1 MSEAMKQEAVVCGQ
15 CGKPAIV
22 QINNV
27 AVCVDCYHKFE
38 VARTLAFRINAI
50 GINHAAA
57 NMDAVVGLGPLT
69 PRIQVPDIPKGPIIL
84 NNIKVDNSTVGSINT
99 GNVASIDVNITYLKE
114 GGNEKISEALKQLT
128 EAIVNDGLLSTK
140 DKEPLLDQ
148 VAFLT
153 EQAAAGAKD
162 RRPGM
167 IKAALGA
174 LNSAA
179 PTISALAAVWTAI
192 APLLNSHFGI
202 G

>member
-1 MSEAMKQEAVVCGQ
+1 MSEVTKQEKVVCSQ
-15 CGKPAIV
+15 CGKPAV
-22 QINNV
+22 ATINDV
-27 AVCVDCYHKFE
+27 ALCVDCFHKFE
-38 VARTLAFRINAI
+38 VARTLGFRIAAI
-50 GINHAAA
+50 GMNHAAA
-57 NMDAVVGLGPLT
+57 ELDAVVPFGPST
-69 PRIQVPDIPKGPIIL
+69 PRIQVPDIPKGPVIL

-128 EAIVNDGLLSTK
+128 EAIINDGLLSK
-140 DKEPLLDQ
+140 QDKEPLLDQ
-148 VAFLT
+148 VEFLS

-167 IKAALGA
+167 IKAAFGA

-179 PTISALAAVWTAI
+179 PTISALASVWTAI
-192 APLLNSHFGI
+192 APLLLAHFGI

>member
-1 MSEAMKQEAVVCGQ
+1 MSEAIKRGAAGCGQ
-15 CGKPAIV
+15 CGKPAV
-22 QINNV
+22 AAVNNV
-27 AVCVDCYHKFE
+27 ALCVDCYHRFE
-38 VARTLAFRINAI
+38 VARTLGFRIAAI
-50 GINHAAA
+50 GMNHAAA
-57 NMDAVVGLGPLT
+57 EMDTIAPFGPST

-128 EAIVNDGLLSTK
+128 EAIVNDGRLSTQ

-148 VAFLT
+148 IAFLS
-153 EQAAAGAKD
+153 EQAAAAAKD

-167 IKAALGA
+167 IKAAFVA

-179 PTISALAAVWTAI
+179 PTISAFASVWTAI
-192 APLLNSHFGI
+192 APLLQSHFGN
-202 G
+202 